1 MGHFFVNI
9 MDKQDP
15 SSETSINQV
24 KLDTIAPEFDSVE
37 LVKQKGNNLRSN
49 IDTFTGS
56 AIAVLVFATLALVTF
71 LHMMGNEEI
80 VDRLME
86 DKSIPT
92 LEKVETASKIRKENY
107 SNLYNIL
114 GPLIGAVAG
123 YYFATKVNE
132 KKE

>member
-1 MGHFFVNI
+1 M
-9 MDKQDP
+9 
-15 SSETSINQV
+15 
-24 KLDTIAPEFDSVE
+24 E

-86 DKSIPT
+86 DKTIPT
-92 LEKVETASKIRKENY
+92 LEKVETASKIRKEKY

>member
-1 MGHFFVNI
+1 
-9 MDKQDP
+9 MDKKDSASKIP
-15 SSETSINQV
+15 VNQT
-24 KLDTIAPEFDSVE
+24 KLDTIAPQFESLE
-37 LVKQKGNNLRSN
+37 LEKQKGNNFRSN

-56 AIAVLVFATLALVTF
+56 AIAILVFATLGIVTF
-71 LHMMGNEEI
+71 LHTLGGEEI

-92 LEKVETASKIRKENY
+92 LQKVETASKIRKENY

-123 YYFATKVNE
+123 YYFATKVNL